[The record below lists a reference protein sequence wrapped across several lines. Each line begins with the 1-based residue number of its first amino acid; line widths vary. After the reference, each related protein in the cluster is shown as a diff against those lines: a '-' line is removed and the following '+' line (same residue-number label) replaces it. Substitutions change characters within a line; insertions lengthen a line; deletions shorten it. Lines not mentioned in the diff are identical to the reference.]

1 VNYQV
6 GRRAIQPLR
15 RTLVAGAAAVDKV
28 APFSVGAP
36 QGAQQAHRLSVLARH
51 STAIQGNRTAA
62 RNQRWTI
69 QDPAVAGAKV
79 APWSVSAPQG
89 AAQAHRLAAVTRHSA
104 AIQTGRTAA
113 RVQRWTVEE
122 PAALP
127 AKVAPWSVGLPLGA
141 QQAHGLIV
149 TARHRTSR
157 FATRHIHRQGLYTA
171 DEAIVYGTITLRLA
185 ERSFVLTLEPRD
197 HTLRLADRTFN
208 LTLPNRL

>member
-79 APWSVSAPQG
+79 APFSVSTPLG
-89 AAQAHRLAAVTRHSA
+89 AAQAHRTAATTRH
-104 AIQTGRTAA
+104 RTAIA
-113 RVQRWTVEE
+113 NSLALAKLQRWTVEE
-122 PAALP
+122 MAALP
-127 AKVAPWSVGLPLGA
+127 AKVTPFGVEQPSGA
-141 QQAHGLIV
+141 AQAHRI
-149 TARHRTSR
+149 A
-157 FATRHIHRQGLYTA
+157 FATRHRTALQAQRYLVRQGMWTA
-171 DEAIVYGTITLRLA
+171 EAEIVYGTISLRLPA
-185 ERSFVLTLEPRD
+185 RSFILALEPRD
-197 HTLRLADRTFN
+197 HTLRLSDRSST
-208 LTLPNRL
+208 LTLPSRR

>member
-1 VNYQV
+1 MNFQV

-28 APFSVGAP
+28 APYSVGTP
-36 QGAQQAHRLSVLARH
+36 QGAAQAHKLAVATRH
-51 STAIQGNRTAA
+51 QAGVQSSRIAA
-62 RNQRWTI
+62 GVQRWTI

-79 APWSVSAPQG
+79 APWSVCSPQG

>member
-1 VNYQV
+1 MNFQV

-36 QGAQQAHRLSVLARH
+36 QGAGQAHKLAFTARH
-51 STAIQGNRTAA
+51 SAAVQGNRTAL

-79 APWSVSAPQG
+79 TPFSVGAPQG
-89 AAQAHRLAAVTRHSA
+89 AAQAHRLAAVTRHNT

-113 RVQRWTVEE
+113 RVQRWTIQD

-127 AKVAPWSVGLPLGA
+127 AKVTPWSVGLPSGA
-141 QQAHGLIV
+141 AQAHQVVV

-157 FATRHIHRQGLYTA
+157 FATRHIHRQGLFTA
-171 DEAIVYGTITLRLA
+171 DEAIVYGTITLRLPA
-185 ERSFVLTLEPRD
+185 RSFALTLEPRD
-197 HTLRLADRTFN
+197 HTLRLADRTFT